1 MKKFIL
7 TMLLALTAV
16 FSVNAQTQSNYTQQV
31 DRQVNYA
38 GSSKFTDNI
47 SVGVVG
53 GVETNLNQWNW
64 PQGAVAGI
72 VINKEI
78 TPVFGVTLEGT
89 TGINNITNW
98 NNGYRTSCSNAFD
111 TWSVMLAGR
120 VNLTNAIWKYNG
132 KPRKFEVETNT
143 GIGYGN
149 MHHAYHIDYPWND
162 PEHLA
167 NHYMCKLGLN
177 LNYNVTD
184 AWTIA
189 LRPAVIYAIS
199 EYNGANFDT
208 RTSVAQLTAGIVYHF
223 KTSNGTRSF
232 NKAKLYDQAEVD
244 MLNGKIN
251 TLQKSLNDANATIEV
266 MHDSLTKTN
275 TLIETN
281 EVTKI
286 VYPKVQFKK
295 GTAKIESTSMANIYD
310 IADALKDVD
319 GTIKVTG
326 YASTEGS
333 TRYNKELSLKRAVAV
348 KNALIKAGVDASKIK
363 TIGAGPVNKFSPDNL
378 GLNRIVTT
386 EK

>member
-16 FSVNAQTQSNYTQQV
+16 FSVNAQTQSNYAQQV

-38 GSSKFTDNI
+38 GSSKFTDNV

-111 TWSVMLAGR
+111 TWSVMLAAR

-149 MHHAYHIDYPWND
+149 MHHAYHIDGLWND

-189 LRPAVIYAIS
+189 LRPAVIYSLSA
-199 EYNGANFDT
+199 YNGCNFDT
-208 RTSVAQLTAGIVYHF
+208 RTSVAQLTAGIIYHF

-251 TLQKSLNDANATIEV
+251 TLQKNLNDANATIEV
-266 MHDSLTKTN
+266 MRDSLTKTN

-281 EVTKI
+281 EVTKM

-378 GLNRIVTT
+378 ELNRIVTT

>member
-16 FSVNAQTQSNYTQQV
+16 FSVNAQTQSNY
-31 DRQVNYA
+31 A
-38 GSSKFTDNI
+38 GSSKFMDNI

-111 TWSVMLAGR
+111 TWSVMIAGR

-149 MHHAYHIDYPWND
+149 MHHAYHIDGLWWND
-162 PEHLA
+162 ADDFA

-184 AWTIA
+184 AWTIT
-189 LRPAVIYAIS
+189 LRPAVIYSLSA
-199 EYNGANFDT
+199 YNGCNFDT

-251 TLQKSLNDANATIEV
+251 TLQKNLNDANATIEV
-266 MHDSLTKTN
+266 MRDSLTKTN

-281 EVTKI
+281 NITKM
-286 VYPKVQFKK
+286 VYPKIQFKK
-295 GTAKIESTSMANIYD
+295 GTDKIESTSMANIYD

-333 TRYNKELSLKRAVAV
+333 TKYNKELSLKRAVAV

>member
-16 FSVNAQTQSNYTQQV
+16 FSVNAQAQSNYAQQV

-38 GSSKFTDNI
+38 GSSKFTDNV

-64 PQGAVAGI
+64 PHGAVAGI

-149 MHHAYHIDYPWND
+149 MHHAYHIDGLWND

-251 TLQKSLNDANATIEV
+251 TLQKNLNDANATIEV
-266 MHDSLTKTN
+266 MRDSLTNAN
-275 TLIETN
+275 TLIKTN
-281 EVTKI
+281 EITKI

-295 GTAKIESTSMANIYD
+295 GTAKIEPTSMANIYD

-378 GLNRIVTT
+378 DLNRIVTT

>member
-16 FSVNAQTQSNYTQQV
+16 FSVNAQTQSNY
-31 DRQVNYA
+31 A
-38 GSSKFTDNI
+38 GSSKFTDNV

-78 TPVFGVTLEGT
+78 TPVFGVTLEGNT
-89 TGINNITNW
+89 NINGLGNWSKPVTHFHCANTFDGIST
-98 NNGYRTSCSNAFD
+98 YLT
-111 TWSVMLAGR
+111 GR
-120 VNLTNAIWKYNG
+120 VNLTNAIWKYNS
-132 KPRKFEVETNT
+132 KPRKFEVEANA
-143 GIGYGN
+143 GPGYGFLLHEKYN
-149 MHHAYHIDYPWND
+149 AL
-162 PEHLA
+162 LA
-167 NHYMCKLGLN
+167 KAGLN

-189 LRPAVIYAIS
+189 LRPAVVYDLSGTGSFNTERAI
-199 EYNGANFDT
+199 GQ
-208 RTSVAQLTAGIVYHF
+208 VTAGIVYHF
-223 KTSNGTRSF
+223 KTSNGTQSF

-251 TLQKSLNDANATIEV
+251 TLQKNLNDANATIEV
-266 MHDSLTKTN
+266 MHDSLTKAN
-275 TLIETN
+275 TLIKTN
-281 EVTKI
+281 EVTKM

-348 KNALIKAGVDASKIK
+348 KNALIKAGVDGSKIK

-378 GLNRIVTT
+378 DLNRIVTT

>member
-16 FSVNAQTQSNYTQQV
+16 FSVNAQTQSNY
-31 DRQVNYA
+31 A
-38 GSSKFTDNI
+38 GSSKFTDNV

-64 PQGAVAGI
+64 PHGAVAGI

-149 MHHAYHIDYPWND
+149 MHHAYHIDGLWND

-189 LRPAVIYAIS
+189 LRPAVVYDLSGTGTFNTERAI
-199 EYNGANFDT
+199 GQ
-208 RTSVAQLTAGIVYHF
+208 VTAGIVYHF

-251 TLQKSLNDANATIEV
+251 TLQKNLNDANATIEV
-266 MHDSLTKTN
+266 MRDSLTNAN
-275 TLIETN
+275 TLIKTN
-281 EVTKI
+281 EITKI

-295 GTAKIESTSMANIYD
+295 GTAKIEPTSMANIYD

-378 GLNRIVTT
+378 DLNRIVTT

>member
-16 FSVNAQTQSNYTQQV
+16 FSVNAQTQSNYAQQV

-38 GSSKFTDNI
+38 GSSKFTDNV

-53 GVETNLNQWNW
+53 GVETNLNDWNW

-78 TPVFGVTLEGT
+78 SPVFGVTLEGT

-149 MHHAYHIDYPWND
+149 MHHAYHIDGLWND

-199 EYNGANFDT
+199 DYNGSNFDT

-251 TLQKSLNDANATIEV
+251 TLQKNLDDANATIEV
-266 MHDSLTKTN
+266 MRNSTAKTN
-275 TLIETN
+275 TLTETN
-281 EVTKI
+281 EVTKM

-310 IADALKDVD
+310 IADALKDSD

-333 TRYNKELSLKRAVAV
+333 TRYNKALSLKRAVAV
-348 KNALIKAGVDASKIK
+348 KNALIKAGVDASKIEV
-363 TIGAGPVNKFSPDNL
+363 IGAGPVNKFSPDNL
-378 GLNRIVTT
+378 ELNRIVTT